1 MKLVSNNL
9 DILMISETKTDDA
22 FPDSQFL
29 IEGFSSP
36 YRLDRTSKGGR
47 ILLYIREDIP
57 SKYIKNVKI
66 DKSFEG
72 FFVEINLR
80 SKKWLLA
87 CSYNPHRDKITSH
100 LKSISTAL
108 DNLSSQY
115 ENIILLGD
123 FNVETEEKNISDF
136 MNIYNLKSL
145 IKEKTCYKNPERPSC
160 IDLILTNS
168 PRSFQNSN
176 VFETGLS
183 DFHKLVVTVMKQHF
197 PKLKPKV
204 IDYRDYRNFRNNE
217 FRAELDNELLKHDLN
232 NIEYQHFLNIFTEI
246 LDKHAPKKQKS
257 LRANQGRFMT
267 KELHKAIMKR
277 SRLRNIFLRTRT
289 EISETAY
296 KKQRN
301 FCVNLLKKAK
311 KNHYANLDLNC
322 VTDNKMF
329 WKTVK
334 PLFSNKVKAKT
345 VIKLV

>member
-9 DILMISETKTDDA
+9 DILMISETKIDDT

-36 YRLDRTSKGGR
+36 YRLDRTSKGGG

-183 DFHKLVVTVMKQHF
+183 DFHKLVVTVMKQYF
-197 PKLKPKV
+197 P
-204 IDYRDYRNFRNNE
+204 
-217 FRAELDNELLKHDLN
+217 ELRE
-232 NIEYQHFLNIFTEI
+232 
-246 LDKHAPKKQKS
+246 
-257 LRANQGRFMT
+257 
-267 KELHKAIMKR
+267 R
-277 SRLRNIFLRTRT
+277 S
-289 EISETAY
+289 
-296 KKQRN
+296 
-301 FCVNLLKKAK
+301 
-311 KNHYANLDLNC
+311 
-322 VTDNKMF
+322 
-329 WKTVK
+329 
-334 PLFSNKVKAKT
+334 
-345 VIKLV
+345 